1 MRGNKSIL
9 FWNCVQIA
17 KQNVANSFQQTI
29 VKKKKKTK
37 SAKLFIL
44 ENIDLKKRI
53 NVMVWIYVEI
63 Y

>member
-29 VKKKKKTK
+29 VKKKKTK

-44 ENIDLKKRI
+44 ENIDLKKGL
-53 NVMVWIYVEI
+53 M
-63 Y
+63 